1 MIFFV
6 LGTYGLEIYL
16 FCKKKLDLSYSG
28 PCDCE
33 SLNAQR
39 LLLLSSRGFLI
50 KFKNHNLN
58 YVTFPNFVAVTC
70 FLLLDANYMHF
81 RAYRGFMFSRALNWF
96 PALVTG
102 FGAGYMFSYQCHLF
116 HVFPRLPPVTCFPS
130 LACEYML
137 LRRVLIGLW
146 HHLHHNNL
154 FVITSV

>member
-33 SLNAQR
+33 SFNAQR

-58 YVTFPNFVAVTC
+58 YVTFPAFVAVTC

-96 PALVTG
+96 PAWRWLHVFPPLSPALALVTC
-102 FGAGYMFSYQCHLF
+102 FLASATCFTFSRACRRLP
-116 HVFPRLPPVTCFPS
+116 VFPRLPVSICYCVES
-130 LACEYML
+130 
-137 LRRVLIGLW
+137 
-146 HHLHHNNL
+146 
-154 FVITSV
+154 

>member
-33 SLNAQR
+33 SFNAQR

-81 RAYRGFMFSRALNWF
+81 RAYRGFMFFRALNWF
-96 PALVTG
+96 PAWRWLHVFPPLSPALALVTC
-102 FGAGYMFSYQCHLF
+102 FLTSATCFTFSRACRRLP
-116 HVFPRLPPVTCFPS
+116 VFPRLPVSICYCVES
-130 LACEYML
+130 
-137 LRRVLIGLW
+137 
-146 HHLHHNNL
+146 
-154 FVITSV
+154 